1 MTSRLS
7 ENIMSVQEF
16 GRALGIG
23 REAIRR
29 LRKRGM
35 PILRIGG
42 RTRISVPTA
51 VDWITQNCLVSAASA
66 GKDPLEGRGKN
77 LGRRQ
82 NQGGHGRRQER

>member
-7 ENIMSVQEF
+7 EDIMTVQEF

-42 RTRISVPTA
+42 RTRISVPKA
-51 VDWITQNCLVSAASA
+51 LAWIEQNCLVSTGGA
-66 GKDPLEGRGKN
+66 GKDPLEGRVKN
-77 LGRRQ
+77 LGKRQ
-82 NQGGHGRRQER
+82 RA